1 MKRILMLLCSLLI
14 SLNVAA
20 DGHITVIKDLIEKG
34 DYETAKKKIEVYEK
48 LYPKEFTKDVVA
60 FWMQK
65 CDDGIAKKNRDEE
78 IKVAK
83 ANAKRKEEEKRK
95 QEAKLERERQQ
106 KEEARKQNKLVYI
119 SVETEIPGFE
129 AHVRSCLNPVTTKIH
144 NTSNK
149 NDAYWMVVVETS
161 IEETVEMTK
170 YRAYACAEIK
180 IVDLIENRI
189 VYKETVTGDSEL
201 RIDKSFALNKAKDSL
216 KKNVKQVLQ
225 DCVSKKIDSLR
236 GDCDAIN
243 SGL

>member
-14 SLNVAA
+14 SLNIAA
-20 DGHITVIKDLIEKG
+20 DGHITEIQKLIADG
-34 DYETAKKKIEVYEK
+34 DYETAKRKITHYQKV
-48 LYPKEFTKDVVA
+48 YPKEFTEDVA
-60 FWMQK
+60 RFWTEK
-65 CDDGIAKKNRDEE
+65 CDEAIKKKKEKEKAD
-78 IKVAK
+78 AK
-83 ANAKRKEEEKRK
+83 AKAQKEKAQKEKEEKEKELAKQEKRK
-95 QEAKLERERQQ
+95 KDKLLYFDI
-106 KEEARKQNKLVYI
+106 K
-119 SVETEIPGFE
+119 SEIPGFE

-170 YRAYACAEIK
+170 YRAYAYAEIK

-189 VYKETVTGDSEL
+189 VCKETVTGDSEL